1 MSNTESVTQ
10 SPTVFDESQI
20 QVARVYSDALIQV
33 AVKKGQLVDAVD
45 EVAGISQLFMTHPAY
60 LTHLTE
66 TTKSPEEADAIL
78 VNAFSGNVSEV
89 VLNLLR
95 ILNQKDRLNTIHCLA
110 ERLKIDSD
118 GLLGRCRVH
127 VTVARELDPD
137 SKSKLEQNLQERLG
151 LIPIIEYSIDASLIG
166 GLVIRIGD
174 LQFDSSIR
182 CRLEQFRKNLLEGKI
197 HEIQSRRDQLHTSA

>member
-10 SPTVFDESQI
+10 SPTVFDENQI

-33 AVKKGQLVDAVD
+33 ALKKGQLENAVD
-45 EVAGISQLFMTHPAY
+45 EVDGISQFFRTNPGYLIY
-60 LTHLTE
+60 LTE
-66 TTKSPEEADAIL
+66 AAKSSDESDSII
-78 VNAFSGNVSEV
+78 VKAFSGNVSDV

-110 ERLKIDSD
+110 ERLKLDSD

-127 VTVARELDPD
+127 VTVASELDPD
-137 SKSKLEQNLQERLG
+137 SKSKLEQNLQSRLG
-151 LIPIIEYSIDASLIG
+151 LTPIIEYSLDASLIG

-174 LQFDSSIR
+174 LQFDSS
-182 CRLEQFRKNLLEGKI
+182 
-197 HEIQSRRDQLHTSA
+197 